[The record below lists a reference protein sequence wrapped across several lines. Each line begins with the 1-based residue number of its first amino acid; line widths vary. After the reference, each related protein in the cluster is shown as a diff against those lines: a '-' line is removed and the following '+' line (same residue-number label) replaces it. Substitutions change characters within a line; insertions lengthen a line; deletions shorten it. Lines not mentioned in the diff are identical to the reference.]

1 MDQKNF
7 QKEKKAH
14 WQSYDLRDK
23 DEEVKE
29 MQKAEFFTSP
39 DPLIARIKSGEFDRK
54 SFLKLMGAGVAMTS
68 LNCIRKPIEKIVP
81 YVDLSKTDENAQ
93 YDFVKHGH
101 SYYYASVF
109 AGTGILVKARDGR
122 PLKLEGNPDHPVS
135 QGALGAAGQA
145 AIFDL
150 YDPDRSQNPA
160 IINGGIPVKS
170 DWTTVDAKVKAALA
184 ANKGKTVV
192 VTKPLDSPSTKS
204 IIGDFLRNVG
214 GGKHYEISL
223 TSAEEVVSKGQAA
236 SYGKALIPNYHFDLA
251 NVILSIDCDF
261 MGNWLSPEEHQKDFS
276 KRRNLRNGAKDVN
289 FYVAAESIPTMSG
302 SNADLRL
309 PIRPGDQTKLALAI
323 ILALEE
329 LGAAVSSF
337 GFDGNVVP
345 LVGYGKDDG
354 EYDGPVRKANLN
366 QLASSLGVSEESIR
380 KTAKALW
387 SNKGKSLVVAG
398 SLAAS
403 TKDAVELQ
411 VLVNLLNSVLENDG
425 KTIDHANPKKEGL
438 ADYSNNLNSLA
449 SELKQT
455 KVGVLFVNDVNLVYQ
470 AGEEW
475 KNLLHQAALVVAL
488 TDRADETALAS
499 NVLATTTH
507 FLESWGDAEVTKGI
521 FSIQQPAIRPL
532 FHSRSFED
540 SLIAF
545 AGGSLGGESSFYEY
559 VKNVWIKKL
568 GSKQRWEDLL
578 RAGTTLKA
586 SERKKVA
593 GSSRNFNRSALKRIE
608 SAPAGLK
615 LALYETS
622 SIGDGKAANNAQLQE
637 LPDPVTKVTWDNY
650 ILISPALAKEKKISS
665 NDVLVLKTATRTI
678 ELPAQIQPGM
688 HKEAIGIAVGYGRTA
703 VGAVGNGVGKNAY
716 VLSEKGVYSGITITS
731 LEKTGKTYKLA
742 CTQHHHMLSPGF
754 SYPDRPLVQSTTI
767 EEYRKDPAS
776 GKAPSEIPKILKDG
790 KLVSATGANPIYA
803 YPGYKWGMSIDLS
816 SCTGCG
822 SCVIACQVENNIPAV
837 GRDEV
842 RVGREMHW
850 LRIDRYYIGD
860 PDRPETLQV
869 AHQPM
874 LCQHCDNAPCET
886 VCPVLATVHSS
897 EGINDMVYNRC
908 VGTRYCSNN
917 CPYKVRRFNWMQ
929 HWYNGAE
936 GSKAPRY
943 LGLNPEVA
951 VRGRGVMEKC
961 NFCSHRIAEAKIAA
975 KNEGRVLKDGEV
987 KTACQQSCAADAIS
1001 FGNTNDKDA
1010 EVAKLSSSPRSYRVL
1025 EYLNVG
1031 PQVAYL
1037 TRVRSSI

>member
-1 MDQKNF
+1 
-7 QKEKKAH
+7 
-14 WQSYDLRDK
+14 
-23 DEEVKE
+23 
-29 MQKAEFFTSP
+29 
-39 DPLIARIKSGEFDRK
+39 
-54 SFLKLMGAGVAMTS
+54 
-68 LNCIRKPIEKIVP
+68 
-81 YVDLSKTDENAQ
+81 
-93 YDFVKHGH
+93 
-101 SYYYASVF
+101 
-109 AGTGILVKARDGR
+109 
-122 PLKLEGNPDHPVS
+122 
-135 QGALGAAGQA
+135 AGQA
-145 AIFDL
+145 SIFDL
-150 YDPDRSQNPA
+150 YDPDRAQNPA
-160 IINGGIPVKS
+160 TIEGGIEVKS
-170 DWTTVDAKVKAALA
+170 DWATVDAKVKAALA
-184 ANKGKTVV
+184 ANKGLTVV

-236 SYGKALIPNYHFDLA
+236 SYGKAIVPNYHFDLA
-251 NVILSIDCDF
+251 KVILSIDCDF

-276 KRRNLRNGAKDVN
+276 KRRNLRPTESRGQNGTADVN
-289 FYVAAESIPTMSG
+289 LFIAAESIPTMTG

-323 ILALEE
+323 IAALEE
-329 LGAAVSSF
+329 QGASEVKASPY
-337 GFDGNVVP
+337 GGNV
-345 LVGYGKDDG
+345 
-354 EYDGPVRKANLN
+354 A
-366 QLASSLGVSEESIR
+366 QLASELGVSEENIR

-403 TKDAVELQ
+403 TKDAVDLQ
-411 VLVNLLNSVLENDG
+411 VLVNFINDLLDNDG
-425 KTIDHANPKKEGL
+425 KTIDHSNPKKEGL
-438 ADYSNNLNSLA
+438 LDSSGNLKSLA
-449 SELKQT
+449 AELKAN

-475 KNLLHQAALVVAL
+475 TNLLRQAALVVSL
-488 TDRADETALAS
+488 SDRADETALSS

-521 FSIQQPAIRPL
+521 FSIQQPAVRPL
-532 FHSRSFED
+532 FNSRSFED

-545 AGGSLGGESSFYEY
+545 AGGSLGGETNFYET
-559 VKNVWIKKL
+559 VKNSWVKKL

-578 RAGTTLKA
+578 RAGTTVKA

-593 GSSRNFNRSALKRIE
+593 GSSRSFNRSALKEIA
-608 SAPAGLK
+608 STSAGLK

-622 SIGDGKAANNAQLQE
+622 AIGDGRGANNAHLQE
-637 LPDPVTKVTWDNY
+637 LPDPVTKLTWDNC
-650 ILISPALAKEKKISS
+650 ILLSPALAKEKGISS
-665 NDVLVLKTATRTI
+665 NDVLVLKTAKQTI

-688 HKEAIGIAVGYGRTA
+688 HKDAIGIAVGYGRTA
-703 VGAVGNGVGKNAY
+703 AGAVGTGVGKNAY
-716 VLSEKGVYSGITITS
+716 TLSENGVYSGIAVTS
-731 LEKTGKTYKLA
+731 LEKTGKKYKLA
-742 CTQHHHMLSPGF
+742 TTQHHHMLSPGF

-767 EEYRKDPAS
+767 EEYRKNPSS
-776 GKAPSEIPKILKDG
+776 GKAASEIPKILKDG
-790 KLVSATGANPIYA
+790 KLTDAAGANPTYA
-803 YPGYKWGMSIDLS
+803 YPGYKWGMSIDLT

-822 SCVIACQVENNIPAV
+822 SCVIACQVENNIPVV

-860 PDRPETLQV
+860 PDQPETLQV

-874 LCQHCDNAPCET
+874 LCQQCDNAPCET

-917 CPYKVRRFNWMQ
+917 CPYKVRRFNWLQ
-929 HWYNGAE
+929 HWYNDFGWKNGSPKE
-936 GSKAPRY
+936 SKAPRY

-1001 FGNTNDKDA
+1001 FGNTNDKDS
-1010 EVAKLSSSPRSYRVL
+1010 EVSKLSSDPRSYRVL

-1031 PQVAYL
+1031 PQIAYL

>member
-68 LNCIRKPIEKIVP
+68 LNCIRKPVEKIVP

-204 IIGDFLRNVG
+204 IIGDFLKNVG

-309 PIRPGDQTKLALAI
+309 PIRPGDQTKLAVAI
-323 ILALEE
+323 TAALGE
-329 LGAAVSSF
+329 LGA
-337 GFDGNVVP
+337 NT
-345 LVGYGKDDG
+345 KDVLGG
-354 EYDGPVRKANLN
+354 ETVAS
-366 QLASSLGVSEESIR
+366 LASSLGVSEESIR

-449 SELKQT
+449 SELKQA

-532 FHSRSFED
+532 FNSRSFED

-559 VKNVWIKKL
+559 VRNSWTKKL

-622 SIGDGKAANNAQLQE
+622 SIGDGRAANNAQLQE

-790 KLVSATGANPIYA
+790 KLVSATGANPVYA

>member
-68 LNCIRKPIEKIVP
+68 LNCIRKPVEKIVP

-532 FHSRSFED
+532 FNSRSFED

-790 KLVSATGANPIYA
+790 KLVSATGANPVYA

>member
-68 LNCIRKPIEKIVP
+68 LNCIRKPVEKIVP

-622 SIGDGKAANNAQLQE
+622 SIGDGRAANNAQLQE

-790 KLVSATGANPIYA
+790 KLVSATGANPVYA

-1010 EVAKLSSSPRSYRVL
+1010 EVAKLSSGPRSYRVL

>member
-14 WQSYDLRDK
+14 WLSYDLKDK

-29 MQKAEFFTSP
+29 MQKSEFFTSP

-81 YVDLSKTDENAQ
+81 YVDLNKADENSQ

-101 SYYYASVF
+101 SYYYASVV
-109 AGTGILVKARDGR
+109 AGTGVLIKARDGR

-135 QGALGAAGQA
+135 QGALSAAGQA
-145 AIFDL
+145 SIFDL
-150 YDPDRSQNPA
+150 YDPDRAQNPA
-160 IINGGIPVKS
+160 TIEGGIEVKS
-170 DWTTVDAKVKAALA
+170 DWATVDAKVKSALA
-184 ANKGKTVV
+184 ANRGKTIV
-192 VTKPLDSPSTKS
+192 VTKPLDSPSTQS
-204 IIGDFLRNVG
+204 IIGDFLRTVG

-236 SYGKALIPNYHFDLA
+236 SYGKAIVPNYHFDLA

-261 MGNWLSPEEHQKDFS
+261 MGNWLSGEEHQKDFS
-276 KRRNLRNGAKDVN
+276 KRRNLRPNGSIHHSSSADVN
-289 FYVAAESIPTMSG
+289 LFVAAESVPTMTG

-309 PIRPGDQTKLALAI
+309 AIRPGDQTKLALAI
-323 ILALEE
+323 AAALGE
-329 LGAAVSSF
+329 LGANTKDALNGATLSGLVS
-337 GFDGNVVP
+337 
-345 LVGYGKDDG
+345 
-354 EYDGPVRKANLN
+354 E
-366 QLASSLGVSEESIR
+366 LGVSEENIR

-398 SLAAS
+398 SLAAT

-411 VLVNLLNSVLENDG
+411 ILVNLLNSVLENDG
-425 KTIDHANPKKEGL
+425 KTVDHSNPKKEGL
-438 ADYSNNLNSLA
+438 QDFSGNLKSLA
-449 SELKQT
+449 AELKQG

-475 KNLLHQAALVVAL
+475 KNILHQAALVVAL
-488 TDRADETALAS
+488 NDRADETTLSS

-532 FHSRSFED
+532 FNSRSFED

-559 VKNVWIKKL
+559 VKNSWIKKL
-568 GSKQRWEDLL
+568 GSKRNWEDLL
-578 RAGTTLKA
+578 RTGTTVTV

-593 GSSRNFNRSALKRIE
+593 GPSRNFNRSSIQKIE
-608 SAPAGLK
+608 SSSKGLK
-615 LALYETS
+615 LSLFETIA
-622 SIGDGKAANNAQLQE
+622 IGDGKAANNAHLQE
-637 LPDPVTKVTWDNY
+637 LPDPVTKLTWDNC
-650 ILISPALAKEKKISS
+650 ILLSPALAKEKGISS
-665 NDVLVLKTATRTI
+665 NDVLVLKTAKQTI

-688 HKEAIGIAVGYGRTA
+688 HKDAIAIAVGYGRAAAGTI
-703 VGAVGNGVGKNAY
+703 GTGVGKNAY
-716 VLSEKGVYSGITITS
+716 TLSENGVYSGISVTS
-731 LEKTGKTYKLA
+731 LEKTGKKYKLA
-742 CTQHHHMLSPGF
+742 TTQHHHMLSPGF
-754 SYPDRPLVQSTTI
+754 SYPDRPIVQSTTI

-790 KLVSATGANPIYA
+790 KLVNAVGANPTYP
-803 YPGYKWGMSIDLS
+803 YPGYKWGMSIDLT

-822 SCVIACQVENNIPAV
+822 SCVIACQVENNVPVV

-860 PDRPETLQV
+860 PDQPETLQV

-874 LCQHCDNAPCET
+874 LCQQCDNAPCET

-929 HWYNGAE
+929 HWYNDFGWKNNQAKE
-936 GSKAPRY
+936 SKAPRY

-961 NFCSHRIAEAKIAA
+961 NFCSHRIAAAKIAA

-1010 EVAKLSSSPRSYRVL
+1010 EVSKLSSDPRSFRVL

-1037 TRVRSSI
+1037 TRVRNSI

>member
-14 WQSYDLRDK
+14 WLSYDLRDK

-29 MQKAEFFTSP
+29 MQKSEFFTSP

-54 SFLKLMGAGVAMTS
+54 SFLKLMGAGVALTS
-68 LNCIRKPIEKIVP
+68 LNCIRKPVEKIVP
-81 YVDLSKTDENAQ
+81 YVDLNKADENAQ

-135 QGALGAAGQA
+135 QGALSAAGQA
-145 AIFDL
+145 SIFDL
-150 YDPDRSQNPA
+150 YDPDRAQNPA
-160 IINGGIPVKS
+160 TIEGGVEVKS
-170 DWTTVDAKVKAALA
+170 DWATIDAKVKAALA

-192 VTKPLDSPSTKS
+192 VTKPLDSPSTKA
-204 IIGDFLRNVG
+204 IIGDFIRTVG

-223 TSAEEVVSKGQAA
+223 TSAEDVVAKGQAA

-289 FYVAAESIPTMSG
+289 LYVAAESIPTMSG

-323 ILALEE
+323 AAALGE
-329 LGAAVSSF
+329 LGANTKDAL
-337 GFDGNVVP
+337 GGENV
-345 LVGYGKDDG
+345 
-354 EYDGPVRKANLN
+354 
-366 QLASSLGVSEESIR
+366 ASLSASLGVSEDSIR

-403 TKDAVELQ
+403 TKDAVDLQ
-411 VLVNLLNSVLENDG
+411 ILVNLLNSVLENDG
-425 KTIDHANPKKEGL
+425 KTVDHSSPKKEGV

-488 TDRADETALAS
+488 TDRADETALAA

-521 FSIQQPAIRPL
+521 FSIQQPAVRPL
-532 FHSRSFED
+532 FNSRSFED

-559 VKNVWIKKL
+559 VKNSWTKKL

-593 GSSRNFNRSALKRIE
+593 GSSRNFNRSSLKKIA
-608 SAPAGLK
+608 SSSAGLK

-622 SIGDGKAANNAQLQE
+622 AIGDGRAANNAHLQE

-650 ILISPALAKEKKISS
+650 ILISPALAKEKGISS
-665 NDVLVLKTATRTI
+665 NDVLVLKTANKTI

-703 VGAVGNGVGKNAY
+703 AGAVGTGVGKNAY
-716 VLSEKGVYSGITITS
+716 GLSENGIYSGLAVTS

-754 SYPDRPLVQSTTI
+754 SYPDRPIVQSTTI

-790 KLVSATGANPIYA
+790 KLVDATGANPVYP

-822 SCVIACQVENNIPAV
+822 SCVIACQVENNVPVV

-850 LRIDRYYIGD
+850 LRIDRYYIGE
-860 PDRPETLQV
+860 PDQPETLQV

-874 LCQHCDNAPCET
+874 LCQQCDNAPCET

-961 NFCSHRIAEAKIAA
+961 NFCSHKIAEAKIAA

-1001 FGNTNDKDA
+1001 FGNTNDKDSK
-1010 EVAKLSSSPRSYRVL
+1010 VAKLSSSPRSFRVL

>member
-68 LNCIRKPIEKIVP
+68 LNCIRKPVEKIVP

-622 SIGDGKAANNAQLQE
+622 SIGDGSAANNAQLQE

-790 KLVSATGANPIYA
+790 KLVSATGANPVYA

>member
-39 DPLIARIKSGEFDRK
+39 DPLIARIESGEFDRK

-68 LNCIRKPIEKIVP
+68 LNCIRKPVEKIVP

-323 ILALEE
+323 AAALGE
-329 LGAAVSSF
+329 LGA
-337 GFDGNVVP
+337 NT
-345 LVGYGKDDG
+345 KDALGG
-354 EYDGPVRKANLN
+354 ETVAS
-366 QLASSLGVSEESIR
+366 LASSLGVSEESIR

-622 SIGDGKAANNAQLQE
+622 SIGDGRAANNAQLQE

-790 KLVSATGANPIYA
+790 KLVSATGANPVYA

-1010 EVAKLSSSPRSYRVL
+1010 EVAKLSSGPRSYRVL

>member
-14 WQSYDLRDK
+14 WLSYDLRDK
-23 DEEVKE
+23 NEEVKE
-29 MQKAEFFTSP
+29 MQKSEFFTSP

-68 LNCIRKPIEKIVP
+68 LNCIRKPVEKIVP
-81 YVDLSKTDENAQ
+81 YVDLSKADENAQ

-109 AGTGILVKARDGR
+109 AGTGVLIKARDGR

-135 QGALGAAGQA
+135 QGALSASGQA
-145 AIFDL
+145 SIFDL
-150 YDPDRSQNPA
+150 YDPDRAQNPA
-160 IINGGIPVKS
+160 TIEGGIEIKS
-170 DWTTVDAKVKAALA
+170 DWATVDAKVKAALS

-204 IIGDFLRNVG
+204 IIGDFLRTVG

-276 KRRNLRNGAKDVN
+276 KRRNLRNGAKDMN
-289 FYVAAESIPTMSG
+289 LYIAAESIPTMSG

-323 ILALEE
+323 IAALEVQ
-329 LGAAVSSF
+329 GASEV
-337 GFDGNVVP
+337 
-345 LVGYGKDDG
+345 
-354 EYDGPVRKANLN
+354 KASPYAGSGAEVARF
-366 QLASSLGVSEESIR
+366 ASELGVSEESIR

-387 SNKGKSLVVAG
+387 SNRGKSLVVAG

-403 TKDAVELQ
+403 TKDAVDLQ
-411 VLVNLLNSVLENDG
+411 ILVNFINNLLGNDG
-425 KTIDHANPKKEGL
+425 KTVDYSNPKKEGL
-438 ADYSNNLNSLA
+438 ADYSNNLSSLA
-449 SELKQT
+449 AELKGT

-475 KNLLHQAALVVAL
+475 KNLLHQAALVVSL
-488 TDRADETALAS
+488 SDRADETALAS

-507 FLESWGDAEVTKGI
+507 FLESWGDSEVTKGI

-532 FHSRSFED
+532 FNTRSFED

-559 VKNVWIKKL
+559 VKNSWTKKL

-578 RAGTTLKA
+578 RAGTTVKA

-593 GSSRNFNRSALKRIE
+593 SSSRNFNRSSLKAIA
-608 SAPAGLK
+608 SASAGLK

-622 SIGDGKAANNAQLQE
+622 AIGDGRAANNAQLQE

-665 NDVLVLKTATRTI
+665 NDVLILKTATQTI

-703 VGAVGNGVGKNAY
+703 AGVVGNGVGKNAY
-716 VLSEKGVYSGITITS
+716 VLSEKGIYSGIAITS

-754 SYPDRPLVQSTTI
+754 SYPDRPIVQSTTI

-790 KLVSATGANPIYA
+790 KLVNATGANPTYL

-822 SCVIACQVENNIPAV
+822 SCVIACQVENNIPVV

-860 PDRPETLQV
+860 PDQPETLQV

-961 NFCSHRIAEAKIAA
+961 NFCSHKIAEAKIAA

-1001 FGNTNDKDA
+1001 FGNTNDKDS
-1010 EVAKLSSSPRSYRVL
+1010 EVAKLSSGPRSFRVL

>member
-14 WQSYDLRDK
+14 WLSYDLRDK
-23 DEEVKE
+23 DEEIKE
-29 MQKAEFFTSP
+29 MQKSEFFTSP

-81 YVDLSKTDENAQ
+81 YVDLNQTDENTQ

-101 SYYYASVF
+101 SYYYASVY

-145 AIFDL
+145 SIFDL
-150 YDPDRSQNPA
+150 YDPDRAQNPA
-160 IINGGIPVKS
+160 IIKDGVPFNS
-170 DWTTVDAKVKAALA
+170 DWAAVDSEVRAALGK
-184 ANKGKTVV
+184 NKGQTVV
-192 VTKPLDSPSTKS
+192 VTRPLDSPSTKT
-204 IIGDFLRNVG
+204 IIGEFIRTVG

-223 TSAEEVVSKGQAA
+223 TSAEEAVSKGQAA

-289 FYVAAESIPTMSG
+289 FFVAAESIPTMSG

-323 ILALEE
+323 AAALGE
-329 LGAAVSSF
+329 LGANTKDVLNGA
-337 GFDGNVVP
+337 NV
-345 LVGYGKDDG
+345 
-354 EYDGPVRKANLN
+354 AS
-366 QLASSLGVSEESIR
+366 LASELGVSEESIR

-398 SLAAS
+398 SLAAV
-403 TKDAVELQ
+403 TKDAVDLQ

-425 KTIDHANPKKEGL
+425 KTIDHSNPKKEGL
-438 ADYSNNLNSLA
+438 VDYSNNLKTLA
-449 SELKQT
+449 AELKAN

-475 KNLLHQAALVVAL
+475 KNLLHQAALVVSL
-488 TDRADETALAS
+488 SDRADETALAS

-507 FLESWGDAEVTKGI
+507 FLESWGDSEVTKGI

-532 FHSRSFED
+532 FNSRSLED

-545 AGGSLGGESSFYEY
+545 AGGSLGGETNFYEY
-559 VKNVWIKKL
+559 VKNSWTKKL
-568 GSKQRWEDLL
+568 GSKQKWENLL
-578 RAGTTLKA
+578 RVGTTVKA
-586 SERKKVA
+586 SDRKKTT
-593 GSSRNFNRSALKRIE
+593 GSSRNFNRSSVKKIA
-608 SAPAGLK
+608 STSAGLK

-622 SIGDGKAANNAQLQE
+622 AIGDGRGANNAQLQE

-650 ILISPALAKEKKISS
+650 ILLSPALAKEKGISS
-665 NDVLVLKTATRTI
+665 NDVLVLKTGSKTI

-688 HKEAIGIAVGYGRTA
+688 HKDAIGIAVGYGRTA
-703 VGAVGNGVGKNAY
+703 AGVVGTGVGKNAY
-716 VLSEKGVYSGITITS
+716 VLSENGIYSGLAVTS

-754 SYPDRPLVQSTTI
+754 NYPDRPLVQSTSI
-767 EEYRKDPAS
+767 EEYRKNPAS

-790 KLVSATGANPIYA
+790 KLVDAVGANPTYP

-822 SCVIACQVENNIPAV
+822 SCVIACQVENNIPVV

-936 GSKAPRY
+936 GAKAPRY

-961 NFCSHRIAEAKIAA
+961 NFCSHKIAEAKIAA

-1001 FGNTNDKDA
+1001 FGNTNDKSS
-1010 EVAKLSSSPRSYRVL
+1010 EVSKLSSDPRSYRVL

>member
-68 LNCIRKPIEKIVP
+68 LNCIRKPVEKIVP

-622 SIGDGKAANNAQLQE
+622 SIGDGRAANNAQLQE

-790 KLVSATGANPIYA
+790 KLVSATGANPVYA

-886 VCPVLATVHSS
+886 VCPVLATAHSS

-1010 EVAKLSSSPRSYRVL
+1010 EVAKLSSGPRSYRVL

>member
-68 LNCIRKPIEKIVP
+68 LNCIRKPVEKIVP

-345 LVGYGKDDG
+345 LVGYGKDDA

-790 KLVSATGANPIYA
+790 KLVSATGANPVYA

>member
-14 WQSYDLRDK
+14 WLSYDLRDK

-68 LNCIRKPIEKIVP
+68 LNCVRKPIEKIVP
-81 YVDLSKTDENAQ
+81 YVDLNKPDENAQ

-101 SYYYASVF
+101 SYYYASVY
-109 AGTGILVKARDGR
+109 AGTGILIKARDGR

-145 AIFDL
+145 SIFDL
-150 YDPDRSQNPA
+150 YDPDRAQGPA
-160 IINGGIPVKS
+160 TIEGGIEVKA
-170 DWTTVDAKVKAALA
+170 DWATVDAKVKAALA
-184 ANKGKTVV
+184 SNKGKTVV
-192 VTKPLDSPSTKS
+192 VTSPLDSPSTKS
-204 IIGDFLRNVG
+204 IIGDFLRTVG

-223 TSAEEVVSKGQAA
+223 TSAEEVVAKGQAA

-289 FYVAAESIPTMSG
+289 FFVAAESIPTMSG

-309 PIRPGDQTKLALAI
+309 PIRPGDQTALALAI
-323 ILALEE
+323 AAALGE
-329 LGAAVSSF
+329 LGA
-337 GFDGNVVP
+337 NT
-345 LVGYGKDDG
+345 KDALG
-354 EYDGPVRKANLN
+354 GATVTS
-366 QLASSLGVSEESIR
+366 LASSLGVSEENIR

-398 SLAAS
+398 SLAAT
-403 TKDAVELQ
+403 TKDAVDLQ

-425 KTIDHANPKKEGL
+425 KTVDHSNPKKEGS
-438 ADYSNNLNSLA
+438 ADYSGNLNSLA
-449 SELKQT
+449 SELKGT

-475 KNLLHQAALVVAL
+475 KNLLHQAALVVSL
-488 TDRADETALAS
+488 SDRADETALAS

-507 FLESWGDAEVTKGI
+507 FLESWGDCEVTKGI
-521 FSIQQPAIRPL
+521 FSIQQPAVRPL
-532 FHSRSFED
+532 FNSRSFED

-545 AGGSLGGESSFYEY
+545 AGGSLGGETSFYEY
-559 VKNVWIKKL
+559 VKNSWTKKL
-568 GSKQRWEDLL
+568 GSKQKWEDLL
-578 RAGTTLKA
+578 RIGTTVKA
-586 SERKKVA
+586 SDRKKSA
-593 GSSRNFNRSALKRIE
+593 GSSRNFNRSALKKIA
-608 SAPAGLK
+608 SPSAGLK

-622 SIGDGKAANNAQLQE
+622 AIGDGRAANNSQLQE

-650 ILISPALAKEKKISS
+650 ILLSPALAKEKGISS
-665 NDVLVLKTATRTI
+665 NDVLVLKTGNKTI

-688 HKEAIGIAVGYGRTA
+688 HKEAVGIAVGYGRTA
-703 VGAVGNGVGKNAY
+703 AGAVGTGVGKNAY
-716 VLSEKGVYSGITITS
+716 VLSENGIYSGLAVTS

-754 SYPDRPLVQSTTI
+754 NYPDRPLVQSTSI
-767 EEYRKDPAS
+767 EEYRKNPAS

-790 KLVSATGANPIYA
+790 KLVDAVGANPNYS

-822 SCVIACQVENNIPAV
+822 SCVIACQVENNIPVV

-850 LRIDRYYIGD
+850 LRIDRYYIGE
-860 PDRPETLQV
+860 PDQPETLQV

-936 GSKAPRY
+936 GAKAPRY
-943 LGLNPEVA
+943 LGLNPEVT

-961 NFCSHRIAEAKIAA
+961 NFCSHKIAEAKIAA

-1001 FGNTNDKDA
+1001 FGNTNDKTS
-1010 EVAKLSSSPRSYRVL
+1010 EVAKLSSDPRSYRVL

>member
-14 WQSYDLRDK
+14 WLSYDLRDK

-29 MQKAEFFTSP
+29 MQKSEFFTSP

-68 LNCIRKPIEKIVP
+68 LNCIRKPVEKIVP
-81 YVDLSKTDENAQ
+81 YVDLNKADENAQ

-135 QGALGAAGQA
+135 QGALSAAGQA
-145 AIFDL
+145 SIFDL
-150 YDPDRSQNPA
+150 YDPDRAQNPA
-160 IINGGIPVKS
+160 TIEGGVEVKS
-170 DWTTVDAKVKAALA
+170 DWATIDAKVKAALA
-184 ANKGKTVV
+184 ANKGKTVI
-192 VTKPLDSPSTKS
+192 VTKPLDSPSTKA
-204 IIGDFLRNVG
+204 IIGDFIRTVG

-223 TSAEEVVSKGQAA
+223 TSAEDVVAKGQAA

-289 FYVAAESIPTMSG
+289 LYVAAESIPTMSG

-323 ILALEE
+323 AAALGE
-329 LGAAVSSF
+329 LGA
-337 GFDGNVVP
+337 NT
-345 LVGYGKDDG
+345 KDALGG
-354 EYDGPVRKANLN
+354 ETVASLS
-366 QLASSLGVSEESIR
+366 SSLGVSEDSIR

-403 TKDAVELQ
+403 TKDAVDLQ
-411 VLVNLLNSVLENDG
+411 ILVNLLNSVLENDG
-425 KTIDHANPKKEGL
+425 KTVDHSSPKKEGV

-488 TDRADETALAS
+488 TDRADETALAA

-521 FSIQQPAIRPL
+521 FSIQQPAVRPL
-532 FHSRSFED
+532 FNSRSFED

-559 VKNVWIKKL
+559 VKNSWTKKL

-593 GSSRNFNRSALKRIE
+593 GSSRNFNRSSLKKIA
-608 SAPAGLK
+608 SSSAGLK

-622 SIGDGKAANNAQLQE
+622 AIGDGRAANNAHLQE

-650 ILISPALAKEKKISS
+650 ILISPALAKEKGISS
-665 NDVLVLKTATRTI
+665 NDVLVLKTANKTI

-703 VGAVGNGVGKNAY
+703 AGAVGTGVGKNAY
-716 VLSEKGVYSGITITS
+716 GLSENGIYSGLAVTS

-754 SYPDRPLVQSTTI
+754 SYPDRPIVQSTTI

-790 KLVSATGANPIYA
+790 KLVDATGANPVYP

-822 SCVIACQVENNIPAV
+822 SCVIACQVENNVPVV

-850 LRIDRYYIGD
+850 LRIDRYYIGE
-860 PDRPETLQV
+860 PDQPETLQV

-874 LCQHCDNAPCET
+874 LCQQCDNAPCET

-961 NFCSHRIAEAKIAA
+961 NFCSHKIAEAKIAA

-1001 FGNTNDKDA
+1001 FGNTNDKDS
-1010 EVAKLSSSPRSYRVL
+1010 EVAKLSSSPRSFRVL

>member
-14 WQSYDLRDK
+14 WISYDLRDK

-68 LNCIRKPIEKIVP
+68 LNCIRKPVEKIVP
-81 YVDLSKTDENAQ
+81 YVDLNKTDENAQ

-101 SYYYASVF
+101 SYYYASVY

-122 PLKLEGNPDHPVS
+122 PLKLEGNPEHPVS

-145 AIFDL
+145 SIFDL

-160 IINGGIPVKS
+160 LIEGGIPVNS
-170 DWTTVDAKVKAALA
+170 DWSAVDAKVKAALA

-204 IIGDFLRNVG
+204 VIGDFLRTVG

-223 TSAEEVVSKGQAA
+223 TSAEEIVSKGQAA
-236 SYGKALIPNYHFDLA
+236 SYGKALVPNYHFDLA

-261 MGNWLSPEEHQKDFS
+261 MGNWLSGEEHQKDFS
-276 KRRNLRNGAKDVN
+276 KRRNLRNGAQDVN
-289 FYVAAESIPTMSG
+289 LYIAAESVPTMSG
-302 SNADLRL
+302 SNAELRL

-323 ILALEE
+323 AAALGE
-329 LGAAVSSF
+329 LGANTKDALNGATVASLSS
-337 GFDGNVVP
+337 
-345 LVGYGKDDG
+345 
-354 EYDGPVRKANLN
+354 E
-366 QLASSLGVSEESIR
+366 LGVSEENIR

-398 SLAAS
+398 SLAAT
-403 TKDAVELQ
+403 TKDAVDLQ
-411 VLVNLLNSVLENDG
+411 ILVNLLNSVLENDG
-425 KTIDHANPKKEGL
+425 KTVDHSNPKKEGA
-438 ADYSNNLNSLA
+438 ADYSGNLKSLA
-449 SELKQT
+449 AELKTT

-475 KNLLHQAALVVAL
+475 KNLLHQAALVVSL
-488 TDRADETALAS
+488 SDRPDETALAS

-532 FHSRSFED
+532 FNSRSFED

-545 AGGSLGGESSFYEY
+545 AGGSLGGETSFYEY
-559 VKNVWIKKL
+559 VKNSWVKKL
-568 GSKQRWEDLL
+568 GSKQKWEELL
-578 RAGTTLKA
+578 RVGTTVRA
-586 SERKKVA
+586 SERKKTT
-593 GSSRNFNRSALKRIE
+593 GPSRNFNRSALKKIGA
-608 SAPAGLK
+608 STPGLK
-615 LALYETS
+615 LALYETTA
-622 SIGDGKAANNAQLQE
+622 IGDGRAANNAQLQE
-637 LPDPVTKVTWDNY
+637 LPDPVTKLTWDNC
-650 ILISPALAKEKKISS
+650 ILLSPALAKEKGISS
-665 NDVLVLKTATRTI
+665 NDVLILKTGNQSI

-688 HKEAIGIAVGYGRTA
+688 HKDSIGIAVGYGRTSA
-703 VGAVGNGVGKNAY
+703 GAVGTGVGKNAY
-716 VLSEKGVYSGITITS
+716 VLSEGGVYSGIAVTS
-731 LEKTGKTYKLA
+731 LEKTGKKYKLA
-742 CTQHHHMLSPGF
+742 TTQHHHMLSPGF
-754 SYPDRPLVQSTTI
+754 NYPDRPLVQSASI
-767 EEYRKDPAS
+767 EEYRKNPAA

-790 KLVSATGANPIYA
+790 KLVDAVGANPTYP

-816 SCTGCG
+816 ACTGCG
-822 SCVIACQVENNIPAV
+822 SCVIACQVENNVPVV

-850 LRIDRYYIGD
+850 LRIDRYYIGN
-860 PDRPETLQV
+860 PDEPETLQV

-961 NFCSHRIAEAKIAA
+961 NFCSHKIAEAKIAA

-1001 FGNTNDKDA
+1001 FGNTNDKTS
-1010 EVAKLSSSPRSYRVL
+1010 EVAKLSSGPRSYRVL

>member
-14 WQSYDLRDK
+14 WLSYDLRDK

-29 MQKAEFFTSP
+29 MQKSEFFTSP

-68 LNCIRKPIEKIVP
+68 LNCIRKPVEKIVP
-81 YVDLSKTDENAQ
+81 YVDLSKADENAQ

-109 AGTGILVKARDGR
+109 AGTGVLIKARDGR

-135 QGALGAAGQA
+135 QGALSAAGQA

-150 YDPDRSQNPA
+150 YDPDRAQNPA
-160 IINGGIPVKS
+160 IIEGGIPMNS
-170 DWTTVDAKVKAALA
+170 DWATVDAKVKAALS

-204 IIGDFLRNVG
+204 IIGDFLRAVG

-289 FYVAAESIPTMSG
+289 LYIAAESIPTMTG

-323 ILALEE
+323 IAALEAQ
-329 LGAAVSSF
+329 GASEV
-337 GFDGNVVP
+337 
-345 LVGYGKDDG
+345 
-354 EYDGPVRKANLN
+354 KASPYAGSGTDIARF
-366 QLASSLGVSEESIR
+366 ASELGVSEESIR

-387 SNKGKSLVVAG
+387 SNRGKSLVVAG

-411 VLVNLLNSVLENDG
+411 VLVNFINNLLGNDG
-425 KTIDHANPKKEGL
+425 KTVDHSNPKKEGL

-449 SELKQT
+449 AELKGT

-475 KNLLHQAALVVAL
+475 KNLLHQAALVVSL
-488 TDRADETALAS
+488 SDRADETALAS

-507 FLESWGDAEVTKGI
+507 FLESWGDSEVTKGI

-532 FHSRSFED
+532 FNTRSFED

-545 AGGSLGGESSFYEY
+545 AGGSLGGESSFYET
-559 VKNVWIKKL
+559 VKNSWTKKL

-578 RAGTTLKA
+578 RAGTTVKA

-593 GSSRNFNRSALKRIE
+593 GSSRNFNRSSLKAIA
-608 SAPAGLK
+608 STSAGLK

-622 SIGDGKAANNAQLQE
+622 AIGDGRAANNAQLQE

-665 NDVLVLKTATRTI
+665 NDVVVLKTATQSI

-688 HKEAIGIAVGYGRTA
+688 HKEAVGIAVGYGRTA
-703 VGAVGNGVGKNAY
+703 AGAVGTGVGKNAY
-716 VLSEKGVYSGITITS
+716 VLSEKGVYSGIAITS

-754 SYPDRPLVQSTTI
+754 SYPDRPIVQSTTI

-790 KLVSATGANPIYA
+790 KLVNATGANPTYP

-822 SCVIACQVENNIPAV
+822 SCVIACQVENNIPVV

-860 PDRPETLQV
+860 PDQPETLQV

-874 LCQHCDNAPCET
+874 LCQQCDNAPCET

-1001 FGNTNDKDA
+1001 FGNTNDKDS
-1010 EVAKLSSSPRSYRVL
+1010 EVAKLSSSPRSFRVL

>member
-68 LNCIRKPIEKIVP
+68 LNCIRKPVEKIVP

-150 YDPDRSQNPA
+150 YDPDRSLNPA

-204 IIGDFLRNVG
+204 IIGDFLKNVG

-309 PIRPGDQTKLALAI
+309 PIRPGDQTKLAVAI
-323 ILALEE
+323 TAALGE
-329 LGAAVSSF
+329 LGA
-337 GFDGNVVP
+337 NT
-345 LVGYGKDDG
+345 KDVLGG
-354 EYDGPVRKANLN
+354 ETVAS
-366 QLASSLGVSEESIR
+366 LASSLGVSEESIR

-449 SELKQT
+449 SELKQA

-532 FHSRSFED
+532 FNSRSFED

-559 VKNVWIKKL
+559 VRNSWTKKL

-622 SIGDGKAANNAQLQE
+622 AIGDGRAANNAQLQE

-650 ILISPALAKEKKISS
+650 ILISPALAKEKGISS

-790 KLVSATGANPIYA
+790 KLVSATGANPVYA

-951 VRGRGVMEKC
+951 VRGRGVMVKC